1 MALSLY
7 ALAYKDLSTESYM
20 KIMENL
26 PGLDQAIAETV
37 KKIRAKTGLTQE
49 QFADFAR
56 LSRVYIAQLETGERG
71 ASLNALISIAQAV
84 GMTGAELVAQI
95 EAAMPK
101 SSKLQK
107 QP

>member
-7 ALAYKDLSTESYM
+7 ALAYKDLSTESHM

-71 ASLNALISIAQAV
+71 ASLNALMLIAQAV
-84 GMTGAELVAQI
+84 GMTGAELVALI

>member
-1 MALSLY
+1 
-7 ALAYKDLSTESYM
+7 M
-20 KIMENL
+20 KEVENL

-71 ASLNALISIAQAV
+71 ASLNALMLIAQAV

>member
-20 KIMENL
+20 NIMENL

-71 ASLNALISIAQAV
+71 ASLNALMLIAQAV

>member
-1 MALSLY
+1 
-7 ALAYKDLSTESYM
+7 M

-26 PGLDQAIAETV
+26 HGLDQAIAETV

-71 ASLNALISIAQAV
+71 ASLNALMLIAQAV